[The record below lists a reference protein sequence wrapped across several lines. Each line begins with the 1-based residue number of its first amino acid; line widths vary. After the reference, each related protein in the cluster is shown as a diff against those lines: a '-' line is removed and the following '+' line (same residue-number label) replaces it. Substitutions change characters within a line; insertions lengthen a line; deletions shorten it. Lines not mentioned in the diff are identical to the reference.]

1 MDIQQIPQTMLAVP
15 SMDEASTALN
25 NARLKAAI
33 GFEFMVELL
42 SMRGVDPSIST
53 KGALDISEHLYK
65 VSGMAQKQAVVMT
78 TPTVK
83 FTFNATATSSP
94 KGAVVQMDMVQEA
107 EIVDD
112 IMDDLPTY
120 VKSMQTLGNSLEV
133 NVEDV
138 NE

>member
-83 FTFNATATSSP
+83 FTFNASAPSAPVSATT
-94 KGAVVQMDMVQEA
+94 VTIDMEQDPLDNMPDYIKTYPIFSNELT
-107 EIVDD
+107 VDLE
-112 IMDDLPTY
+112 DD
-120 VKSMQTLGNSLEV
+120 
-133 NVEDV
+133 
-138 NE
+138 